1 MEKGWVESCP
11 WDKFTPSAHSPTD
24 PGAVLPTALTFCA
37 STLLIFSLWIH
48 VVSRAEREKVAARNA
63 LLMAVLSPLP
73 YLGLAWISFPGAEVA
88 GLVLLSFTL
97 GAGILLL
104 IPTGKPRNIADPV
117 PGGRM
122 DERTIMFSRSALKP
136 GSEKFEQY
144 YDEFPEHKP
153 GDDRFRSL
161 PGLMARD
168 SLKFEPMS
176 FAAAGAS
183 FEAVEELAPL
193 VEGKPSPERVSVDQ
207 DEVTRFIRGWA
218 LKLGAAACGVTE
230 LRDHH
235 VYSVKG
241 RGPDY
246 GREIDLLGKDG
257 HRFAVAFTVEMDHD
271 NLGAAP
277 EGPTLMES
285 AQQYLAAGAIAV
297 QIAAFIRRLGW
308 NAEAH
313 IDANY
318 KVVCPLVARDAGLGE
333 IGRMGLLM
341 TPNLGPRVRIAVV
354 TTDLFLTATE
364 RKFDPTVLHFCG
376 ICKKCADI
384 CPPRAI
390 PAGGPEAVEG
400 VSRWRI
406 DQEACFAFWCSV
418 GTDCGQCVKV
428 CPYSHPDNLLHN
440 LVRWGLKR
448 SWIFRHFALRMDDLL
463 YGRRPGPSKLL
474 SWLPERKPRPL
485 AGRTPD

>member
-1 MEKGWVESCP
+1 MLQITLTV
-11 WDKFTPSAHSPTD
+11 FASA
-24 PGAVLPTALTFCA
+24 
-37 STLLIFSLWIH
+37 LLILSLWVH
-48 VVSRAEREKVAARNA
+48 VVSRAEREMVAARRSLMMAA
-63 LLMAVLSPLP
+63 LAPLP
-73 YLGLAWISFPGAEVA
+73 YLGLAWIRFPGAEIA
-88 GLVLLSFTL
+88 GMVLLGLTL
-97 GAGILLL
+97 AFGILLL
-104 IPTGKPRNIADPV
+104 IPTGKPRNIADPA
-117 PGGRM
+117 PGGRL
-122 DERTIMFSRSALKP
+122 DERTIMFSRAALNP
-136 GSEKFEQY
+136 GSDQFEKY
-144 YDEFPEHKP
+144 YGEFPEHKS
-153 GDDRFRSL
+153 GDDRFRAL
-161 PGLMARD
+161 PGLMSPD
-168 SLKFEPMS
+168 SLKFEPLS

-193 VEGKPSPERVSVDQ
+193 VEGTPSAERVSVDQ
-207 DEVTRFIRGWA
+207 DEVTRFIKGWSI
-218 LKLGAAACGVTE
+218 KLGAVACGVTT

-246 GREIDLLGKDG
+246 GREIDLLGEG
-257 HRFAVAFTVEMDHD
+257 GPRFAVAFTVEMDHD
-271 NLGAAP
+271 NLGTAP

-354 TTDLFLTATE
+354 TTDLPLSATE

-376 ICKKCADI
+376 ICRKCADI

-390 PAGGPEAVEG
+390 PTGGPEAVEG
-400 VSRWRI
+400 VLRWRI
-406 DQEACFAFWCSV
+406 DQEACFAYWCSV

-428 CPYSHPDNLLHN
+428 CPYSHPDNMLHN

-463 YGRRPGPSKLL
+463 YGRRPEPSPLL
-474 SWLPERKPRPL
+474 SWLPGRKPAPPAKRPS
-485 AGRTPD
+485 D

>member
-24 PGAVLPTALTFCA
+24 PGVVLPIALTFIA

-48 VVSRAEREKVAARNA
+48 AVSRAEREKVAARNS
-63 LLMAVLSPLP
+63 LLMAVLAPLP

-88 GLVLLSFTL
+88 GLVLLSLTL

-104 IPTGKPRNIADPV
+104 IPTGKPRDIADPV

-136 GSEKFEQY
+136 GSEQFEQY

-168 SLKFEPMS
+168 ALKFEPLS

-193 VEGKPSPERVSVDQ
+193 VEGEPSPERFSVDQ
-207 DEVTRFIRGWA
+207 DEVTSFIRGWA
-218 LKLGAAACGVTE
+218 LKLGAAACGVTA

-246 GREIDLLGKDG
+246 GQKIDLLGKEN
-257 HRFAVAFTVEMDHD
+257 V
-271 NLGAAP
+271 
-277 EGPTLMES
+277 
-285 AQQYLAAGAIAV
+285 
-297 QIAAFIRRLGW
+297 
-308 NAEAH
+308 
-313 IDANY
+313 
-318 KVVCPLVARDAGLGE
+318 
-333 IGRMGLLM
+333 IG
-341 TPNLGPRVRIAVV
+341 
-354 TTDLFLTATE
+354 
-364 RKFDPTVLHFCG
+364 
-376 ICKKCADI
+376 
-384 CPPRAI
+384 
-390 PAGGPEAVEG
+390 
-400 VSRWRI
+400 
-406 DQEACFAFWCSV
+406 
-418 GTDCGQCVKV
+418 
-428 CPYSHPDNLLHN
+428 
-440 LVRWGLKR
+440 
-448 SWIFRHFALRMDDLL
+448 
-463 YGRRPGPSKLL
+463 
-474 SWLPERKPRPL
+474 
-485 AGRTPD
+485 